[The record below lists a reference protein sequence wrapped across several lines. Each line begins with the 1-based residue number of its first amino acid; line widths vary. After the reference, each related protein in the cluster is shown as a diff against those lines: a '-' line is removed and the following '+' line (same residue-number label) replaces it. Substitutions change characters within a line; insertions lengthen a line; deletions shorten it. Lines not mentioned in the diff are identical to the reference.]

1 MPTYANKIGSN
12 GFNLSKS
19 PTVPPTARAHGT
31 SHALAQKLQRS
42 QVPLGFEIS
51 LGRITGSPKK
61 NRIRCYRK
69 RTGRQVIEKNV
80 GFQVSIGTAQFGC
93 WQRK

>member
-51 LGRITGSPKK
+51 LGRITG
-61 NRIRCYRK
+61 
-69 RTGRQVIEKNV
+69 
-80 GFQVSIGTAQFGC
+80 
-93 WQRK
+93 

>member
-1 MPTYANKIGSN
+1 MLTYANKIGSN

-42 QVPLGFEIS
+42 QVPMGFEIS
-51 LGRITGSPKK
+51 LGRNTGNPKK
-61 NRIRCYRK
+61 IGLDAAEK
-69 RTGRQVIEKNV
+69 EQGSQVIKKNV
-80 GFQVSIGTAQFGC
+80 DFKF
-93 WQRK
+93 R